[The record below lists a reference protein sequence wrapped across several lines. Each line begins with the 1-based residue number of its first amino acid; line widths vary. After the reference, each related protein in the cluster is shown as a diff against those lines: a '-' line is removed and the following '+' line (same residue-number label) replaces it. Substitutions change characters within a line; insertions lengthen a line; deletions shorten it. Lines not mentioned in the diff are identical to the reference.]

1 LPSNKLLLL
10 TAFAVATADAQLL
23 PPIQISPARI
33 AADSNP
39 TVVAVFG
46 SGFSSGMTVEWNQQA
61 RPTTFVDASE
71 LQVTLPVSDLALP
84 SLDELSVWDASG
96 STQITSSAA
105 VLVYLPILNNALA
118 YDATRNV
125 IYIAVSAKQVPQGQ
139 SIGVLNPE
147 TGIVEAFH
155 TLDSEPLRLALS
167 GDGQY
172 LYVALSNKVR
182 RINLSTWTT
191 EVDIPLGT
199 SSINLPY
206 QVLSMTAVPN
216 QPQSI
221 AVSVTEGGDPPYGG
235 TIVFD
240 GAQPRGTKAGD
251 FMGASYL
258 LGGPNSTTLYGSDGD
273 GVLYT
278 LALSSGGLT
287 VTNTVV
293 LDSAFG
299 IPVYAGG
306 LVYFPGAAVD
316 PTIPAVVQTYGVE
329 GVVGVFPAANNVLV
343 LASGD
348 VLYNVDLG
356 SYLALVDLTTGAR
369 IWTLAVPA
377 MAATSNGI
385 QNDPILTWGTN
396 GVAFRDDTGDYS
408 ILESPAIQLFQV
420 NISDSA
426 PSPFLNTTGSI
437 RRRRQG
443 LVTTP
448 EQP

>member
-1 LPSNKLLLL
+1 MPSNKLLLL
-10 TAFAVATADAQLL
+10 SAFTAATVQAQLL

-39 TVVAVFG
+39 TVVTVYG
-46 SGFSSGMTVEWNQQA
+46 SGLSSGMTVEWNQQA
-61 RPTTFVDASE
+61 RPTTFVDTGE
-71 LQVTLPVSDLALP
+71 LQVTVSVSDLALP
-84 SLDELSVWDASG
+84 SLDELSVWDANG

-118 YDATRNV
+118 YDPTRNV

-147 TGIVEAFH
+147 TGIVEAYH

-167 GDGQY
+167 GDSQY
-172 LYVALSNKVR
+172 LYVALSNEVQ
-182 RINLSTWTT
+182 RINLSTWTA
-191 EVDIPLGT
+191 EVDILLGT
-199 SSINLPY
+199 SSINIPY
-206 QVLSMTAVPN
+206 QVLSMTALPN

-221 AVSVTEGGDPPYGG
+221 AVSLTDGSDPPYGG

-240 GAQPRGTKAGD
+240 GAQPRGTKTGD

-273 GVLYT
+273 GTLYT
-278 LALSSGGLT
+278 LALNSSGVS
-287 VTNTVV
+287 VTDTAI
-293 LDSAFG
+293 LDAAFG
-299 IPVYAGG
+299 IPLYAGG
-306 LVYFPGAAVD
+306 LVCFPGAAVD

-329 GVVGVFPAANNVLV
+329 GVVGVFPAANKVLV
-343 LASGD
+343 LNYGD
-348 VLYNVDLG
+348 VLNNVDLG
-356 SYLALVDLTTGAR
+356 NYLALVDLTTGAR

-377 MAATSNGI
+377 MPADANGI

-426 PSPFLNTTGSI
+426 SSPFLTTTGSV
-437 RRRRQG
+437 RRHRQEPRSR
-443 LVTTP
+443 P
-448 EQP
+448 E